1 MTIPISSEEALALLQ
16 TDGREMYHLFFRAN
30 DVRLENRGDTVN
42 LCGIVNAK
50 SGMCTEDCKFC
61 AQSAHNDVENV
72 ACYKLMSTADILEKA
87 KISQENQAS
96 RFGIV
101 TSGVAVESE
110 AEVESLVSSIQA
122 LSSELTALPCA
133 SLGNVS
139 RETMTRLKDA
149 GLTRYHCN
157 IETARSFYPQICS
170 TRPWEDAV
178 NTIRIAKDLGLATCC
193 GGLVGLGESLA
204 QRVELLEQIRALNPD
219 SVPLNFYYPVA
230 GTRVDIERPIAP
242 LECLKF
248 IAVARLMMP
257 EKEIRVCGGRE
268 FNLGDLQSWSLLCG
282 ADGMM
287 VGGYLTTR
295 GRAVDDDLKM
305 IADAGFRVAWHH
317 K

>member
-1 MTIPISSEEALALLQ
+1 MTAPITAEHALTLLKS
-16 TDGREMYHLFFRAN
+16 DGPKMYELFFRAN
-30 DVRLENRGDTVN
+30 AVRLEHRGDTVN

-50 SGMCTEDCKFC
+50 SGMCTEDCTFC

-72 ACYKLMSTADILEKA
+72 ACYKLMDTDSIVAKG
-87 KISQENQAS
+87 KISEANQAS

-101 TSGVAVESE
+101 TSGVAVE
-110 AEVESLVSSIQA
+110 AEEEIQSLEKTISTMSK
-122 LSSELTALPCA
+122 ELTALPCA
-133 SLGNVS
+133 SLGNIS
-139 RETMTRLKDA
+139 KETMLRLKAA

-157 IETARSFYPQICS
+157 IETAKSYYPQICS

-178 NTIRIAKDLGLATCC
+178 NTIKIAKATGLAVCC

-204 QRVELLEQIRALNPD
+204 QRVELLEQIRELDVD
-219 SVPLNFYYPVA
+219 SVPLNFFYPVK
-230 GTRVDIERPIAP
+230 GTKVTIDAPIAP

-257 EKEIRVCGGRE
+257 TKEIRVCGGRE
-268 FNLGDLQSWSLLCG
+268 FNLGDLQSWSLICG

-295 GRAVDDDLKM
+295 GRAVEDDLKM
-305 IADAGFRVAWHH
+305 ISDAGFKVQWHH
-317 K
+317 H